1 MHGLAH
7 VDTPK
12 GDLDGSGAV
21 IAPGTGV
28 VIDNSFQYPYGTTE
42 QFPQME
48 DSDLNELTNS
58 AHYYMECSNKGICD
72 RSTGTCECFD
82 GYDGVA
88 CQRAS
93 CPGYPA
99 SCSGHGVCKT
109 AAQLAA
115 ADGNNVYK
123 LWNKDATMGCDCDPG
138 YYGADCSQR
147 KCKVGVDPLYL
158 DDTSTVKYSI
168 FDVAILTT
176 GATAAGFDD
185 GTPGA
190 DDQSGQFAIRF
201 YDHSGEDWVTEPLN
215 AGADCD
221 DVIAALEA
229 LPNNVIPAGETLCVL
244 TSKDATADNTFI
256 GNDLAPG
263 SSQSSSKN
271 DDYRITYRMS
281 IWDAYVYKSF
291 GTKYQDVLSVKTKLG
306 NQVYSPL
313 MWLPGSTTLPNAD
326 DVHAKTLSGGA
337 VALASITGSAITLA
351 STTFDDIDVLALDD
365 DRLVSISNTGGACA
379 IAGIYSI
386 ASTSSITATTVAGTI
401 TVNEAPVD
409 SSGNAVSGT
418 GTDVTECSL
427 NIVDFALLGSG
438 NPMLSATGFSAANQ
452 EYKLAAVTD
461 GDTTITLNSPTT
473 LTDEDLDLLT
483 NRNDLIVSIQDADST
498 TAGDC
503 TISSQGAMFRVGYGN
518 SADPGKIFLKDA
530 VSMASTSTDAKCSV
544 KLVSGIADAS
554 NGGAY
559 PTAATRVTLS
569 GYIYRLK
576 FFGNP
581 GYLKQPE
588 IVTHLDGK
596 RNSLMYTTYSTSSTG
611 EPDTKE
617 LVITKTWTDGQQG
630 EDKDYFADHCDGV
643 TVSIAIANAHED
655 PNMVSAASTHNV
667 DYTAS
672 QIYAD
677 ANYYMKATWSLS
689 MDSTE
694 ESLLKKCLG
703 DSDLTTT
710 NNKEIYN
717 WDYGDA
723 DYPHLIKLVRT
734 VTTYTDGG
742 YYVAIYWDGSKFVM
756 VNPFTPPD
764 AMTTDV
770 YEVYTTKGTLARVS
784 AKTQAYFGFGQKNVI
799 TTTAGLSGSE
809 DAFDGDVSCEVGD
822 NNGNRMFLPTDSNAA
837 KRLDSLGV
845 PYIADLETTVEGM
858 SVNIPSKT
866 YVKACLNKTDIITF
880 LNWDLPAINPPK
892 INLYTVKRLV
902 KDVVNWDNKQRYHV
916 DKSTAVGAGWQDGET
931 GKGAGE
937 DMTFGTNVIE
947 LDMATNW
954 AVELA
959 NITTPW
965 DGATRKVNEV
975 YIYKFIPHVDST
987 YEYVAE
993 CSNRG
998 LCDSETG
1005 TCECFA
1011 GYTDDACQLQSSL
1024 SL

>member
-115 ADGNNVYK
+115 ADGGNVYK
-123 LWNKDATMGCDCDPG
+123 LWNKDATMGCECDPG

-168 FDVAILTT
+168 FDLAVLTT
-176 GATAAGFDD
+176 GATLDGFDD
-185 GTPGA
+185 GTPGGGT
-190 DDQSGQFAIRF
+190 GQFAIRF
-201 YDHSGEDWVTEPLN
+201 YDHAGEDWVTDPLD
-215 AGADCD
+215 AGASCS
-221 DVIAALEA
+221 DVLTALEN

-244 TSKDATADNTFI
+244 TSKDATTDNTFI

-263 SSQSSSKN
+263 STQSSSGN
-271 DDYRITYRMS
+271 ADYRITYRMS
-281 IWDAYVYKSF
+281 IWDAYIYKSF

-326 DVHAKTLSGGA
+326 DVHAKTLSNGPA
-337 VALASITGSAITLA
+337 AISAISSKVITLTDNSA
-351 STTFDDIDVLALDD
+351 DPALTFDAVDVLALASN
-365 DRLVSISNTGGACA
+365 RLVRVYDDGGTCA
-379 IAGIYSI
+379 AAGIYSI
-386 ASTSSITATTVAGTI
+386 DATSITSSAVDGATI
-401 TVNEAPVD
+401 TVNED
-409 SSGNAVSGT
+409 ISDISGT
-418 GTDVTECSL
+418 TNCQLD
-427 NIVDFALLGSG
+427 IVDFALLGSG
-438 NPMLSATGFSAANQ
+438 NPMLSVTGF

-461 GDTTITLNSPTT
+461 ADTTLTLNDPTT
-473 LTDEDLDLLT
+473 LEPEDADLLS
-483 NRNDLIVSIQDADST
+483 NRNDLVVSIQDATDVT

-503 TISSQGAMFRVGYGN
+503 GISSQGAMFRVGYA
-518 SADPGKIFLKDA
+518 SSDATDPGKIFLKDA
-530 VSMASTSTDAKCSV
+530 VAMDSTSNAGDCSV
-544 KLVSGIADAS
+544 KLVTGVGVTDGSGS
-554 NGGAY
+554 AY
-559 PTAATRVTLS
+559 PSASTRVTLS

-596 RNSLMYTTYSTSSTG
+596 RNSLMYTTYSTDSTG
-611 EPDTKE
+611 EPDSKD

-655 PNMVSAASTHNV
+655 PNLLTEVTDQSINS
-667 DYTAS
+667 YTAS
-672 QIYAD
+672 QVYAD
-677 ANYYMKATWSLS
+677 ANYYMKASWSLS

-694 ESLLKKCLG
+694 EALLKKCLG

-710 NNKEIYN
+710 NNVEIHN
-717 WDYGDA
+717 WDYGSA

-742 YYVAIYWDGSKFVM
+742 YYVAIYWNGSKFVM

-764 AMTTDV
+764 ALLTDV

-784 AKTQAYFGFGQKNVI
+784 AKTQAYFGFGQKSVI
-799 TTTAGLSGSE
+799 TTTAGISGSE

-822 NNGNRMFLPTDSNAA
+822 NNGHRMLLPTDSDAA

-845 PYIADLETTVEGM
+845 PYIADLEVTTEGTNANTVA
-858 SVNIPSKT
+858 S

-880 LNWDLPAINPPK
+880 LNWDLPAINSPK

-902 KDVVNWDNKQRYHV
+902 KDVVNWDGKQRYHV
-916 DKSTAVGAGWQDGET
+916 DKSTAPGGGWQDGT
-931 GKGAGE
+931 DKGAGE

-959 NITTPW
+959 NITTPY

-975 YIYKFIPHVDST
+975 FIYKFIPHVDST

>member
-1 MHGLAH
+1 MG
-7 VDTPK
+7 
-12 GDLDGSGAV
+12 G
-21 IAPGTGV
+21 
-28 VIDNSFQYPYGTTE
+28 
-42 QFPQME
+42 
-48 DSDLNELTNS
+48 
-58 AHYYMECSNKGICD
+58 
-72 RSTGTCECFD
+72 CE
-82 GYDGVA
+82 
-88 CQRAS
+88 
-93 CPGYPA
+93 
-99 SCSGHGVCKT
+99 
-109 AAQLAA
+109 
-115 ADGNNVYK
+115 
-123 LWNKDATMGCDCDPG
+123 CDPG

-168 FDVAILTT
+168 FDLAVLTT
-176 GATAAGFDD
+176 GSDKALFDD
-185 GTPGA
+185 GTPAGGA
-190 DDQSGQFAIRF
+190 GQFAIRF
-201 YDHSGEDWVTEPLN
+201 YDHSGEDWVTEPLD
-215 AGADCD
+215 AGADCNA
-221 DVIAALEA
+221 VITALEN
-229 LPNNVIPAGETLCVL
+229 LPNDVIPAGETVCVR
-244 TSKDATADNTFI
+244 TDKNGATDNAFV
-256 GNDLAPG
+256 GNDAAPG
-263 SSQSSSKN
+263 SAQGASTSA
-271 DDYRITYRMS
+271 DYRITYRMS
-281 IWDAYVYKSF
+281 IWDAYVYKSY
-291 GTKYQDVLSVKTKLG
+291 GAAYQDVLSVKTKLG

-313 MWLPGSTTLPNAD
+313 MWIPGSTTLPYAD
-326 DVHAKTLSGGA
+326 DVHAKTLSTGA
-337 VALASITGSAITLA
+337 LTLA
-351 STTFDDIDVLALDD
+351 SATGQVITTAVPGSTLTAIDALALKQY
-365 DRLVSISNTGGACA
+365 RLVEITDSGGTCAMAGVYSLSADAVETG
-379 IAGIYSI
+379 S
-386 ASTSSITATTVAGTI
+386 TTVVTDTTA
-401 TVNEAPVD
+401 VAVD
-409 SSGNAVSGT
+409 LTLAETLPSTTSDDCAV
-418 GTDVTECSL
+418 D
-427 NIVDFALLGSG
+427 IVDFALLGSA
-438 NPMLSATGFSAANQ
+438 NPMLSPSGFTGNTNNEYVLGTHAATVSV
-452 EYKLAAVTD
+452 L
-461 GDTTITLNSPTT
+461 TLSVDSEL
-473 LTDEDLDLLT
+473 LTDADLNLLN
-483 NRNDLIVSIQDADST
+483 NRNDLVVSIQDKSGV
-498 TAGDC
+498 TAGTCDISGNTYRVSSATQATTVPAAA
-503 TISSQGAMFRVGYGN
+503 TITLTEPIGTAITN
-518 SADPGKIFLKDA
+518 DE
-530 VSMASTSTDAKCSV
+530 CSV
-544 KLVSGIADAS
+544 KLVSGTTK
-554 NGGAY
+554 AY
-559 PTAATRVTLS
+559 PNPSAAATRVTLS

-643 TVSIAIANAHED
+643 TVSINIENAHED
-655 PNMVSAASTHNV
+655 PNMVSAADTHNV
-667 DYTAS
+667 AYTAS

-694 ESLLKKCLG
+694 EDLLKKCLG

-710 NNKEIYN
+710 NNVEIHN
-717 WDYGDA
+717 WDYGSA

-742 YYVAIYWDGSKFVM
+742 YYVAIYWNGAKFVM

-822 NNGNRMFLPTDSNAA
+822 NNGNRMILPTDTDAA

-845 PYIADLETTVEGM
+845 PYIADLKTTVEGM
-858 SVNIPSKT
+858 SVDISAQT

-916 DKSTAVGAGWQDGET
+916 DKSTAVGAGWQDGHNNQ
-931 GKGAGE
+931 AGE

-959 NITTPW
+959 NITTPY
-965 DGATRKVNEV
+965 DGAERKVNEV
-975 YIYKFIPHVDST
+975 FIYKFIPHVDST